1 MNRAEPVSVS
11 ELNAHIKLLVDSDPA
26 LGSVAVRGELSNYKI
41 YPSGH
46 HYFTLKDQDSSLR
59 CVMFRS
65 SASRLRFRPEN
76 GMSATAIGRVSVYPR
91 DGAYQLYC
99 DELLPGGAGDL
110 QAAFEELKAKLER
123 EGLFDRAHKKP
134 IPRYPESVAV
144 VTSEAGAAVHD
155 IIRVLRKRWPLAK
168 VLLLPV
174 RVQGAE
180 APPEIAGA
188 IRYASRHGLA
198 DVLIA
203 GRGGGSMEDLWAFND
218 ERVARAIYD
227 CEIPVISAV
236 GHEPDVTIADYVSDL
251 RAATPSNAAELA
263 APDSAELRE
272 AIASAGTRLYQAV
285 MKQIKSRRTALDD
298 LASRRVMQSPTG
310 FIDQRRLELDSVRL
324 RLDAAAERRIAA
336 SRAQYAALAAK
347 LDAMSPLKVLARGY
361 SIALNGEGRALR
373 GASELAAGD
382 KIRLLLAR
390 GEAECTVDSVK
401 GDTDGTEKAAEL

>member
-1 MNRAEPVSVS
+1 M
-11 ELNAHIKLLVDSDPA
+11 DSDGF
-26 LGSVAVRGELSNYKI
+26 LGAVAVRGELSNYKI

-46 HYFTLKDQDSSLR
+46 HYYTLKDAESSLK

-65 SASRLRFRPEN
+65 AAGKLRFRPES
-76 GMSATAIGRVSVYPR
+76 GMGVTAYGRISVYPR

-99 DELLPGGAGDL
+99 EALVPEGSGDL
-110 QAAFEELKAKLER
+110 QVAYEQLKAKLEK
-123 EGLFDRAHKKP
+123 EGLFDAAHKKP
-134 IPRYPESVAV
+134 IPRYPQRIAV
-144 VTSEAGAAVHD
+144 VTSSAGAAVHD
-155 IIRVLRKRWPLAK
+155 IIRVLRRRWPVAK
-168 VLLLPV
+168 IILLPV

-180 APPEIAGA
+180 APPEIAAA
-188 IRYASRHGLA
+188 IRYASEHRVA
-198 DVLIA
+198 DTLIT

-236 GHEPDVTIADYVSDL
+236 GHEPDVTIADYVADL

-272 AIASAGTRLYQAV
+272 AIASAGARLYQAV

-347 LDAMSPLKVLARGY
+347 LDAMSPLKVLGRGY

-382 KIRLLLAR
+382 KIRLLLSR